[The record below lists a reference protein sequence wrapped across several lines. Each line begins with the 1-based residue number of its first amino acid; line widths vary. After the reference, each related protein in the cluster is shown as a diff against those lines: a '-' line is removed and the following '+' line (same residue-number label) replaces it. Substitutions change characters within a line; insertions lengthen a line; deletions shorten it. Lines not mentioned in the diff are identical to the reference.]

1 MPTFK
6 ELLTKKNNRLLS
18 VPEHLQTVV
27 EKQQASVLNGI
38 LSKLSKLSTVDGQF
52 KISAS
57 NIRLISDI
65 SDDLKK
71 ILLNTE
77 YLDAVKLFASEF
89 EVQASLNDSL
99 IRSAFGEVPNPVAS
113 EIYIQTAKRNAV
125 EALVGSPVDTN
136 FIKPIQGLLE
146 NAVIN
151 GSSLSDTMSAIKT
164 FVEGG
169 DGLEGKILKYS
180 KQITNDAFAI
190 ADRSY
195 TSILSDALDNEWF
208 YYSGTEVDKT
218 RCFCKERVGNYYHY
232 LEIESWGRGENL
244 GDCNVGDGMW
254 AGEIPSTNETTIYSY
269 LGGYNCNHSL
279 IPVSEAVVPESDM
292 ERARSLGFIE

>member
-6 ELLTKKNNRLLS
+6 ELLTEKNNRLLS
-18 VPEHLQTVV
+18 VPETLQTVV
-27 EKQQASVLNGI
+27 EKQQSSVLNGI

-57 NIRLISDI
+57 NIRIISDI
-65 SDDLKK
+65 SEDLKK
-71 ILLNTE
+71 VFLNTD
-77 YLDAVKLFASEF
+77 YLDAVKEFAKEF

-99 IRSAFGEVPNPVAS
+99 IKSAFGETPNPVAS

-125 EALVGSPVDTN
+125 EALIGSPVDTT

-151 GSSLSDTMSAIKT
+151 GSSLSDTMDAIKT

-169 DGLEGKILKYS
+169 GGLEGKILKYS

-195 TSILSDALDNEWF
+195 TSILSDALDNDWF
-208 YYSGTEVDKT
+208 YFSGTEVDKT

-244 GDCNVGDGMW
+244 GDCNIGDGLW
-254 AGEIPSTNETTIYSY
+254 AGEIAGTNESTIYSY

-292 ERARSLGFIE
+292 DRTRALGFIE

>member
-71 ILLNTE
+71 VLLNTE

-125 EALVGSPVDTN
+125 EALIGSPVDTN

-218 RCFCKERVGNYYHY
+218 RCFCKGRVGNYYHY

-244 GDCNVGDGMW
+244 GDCNIGDGMW
-254 AGEIPSTNETTIYSY
+254 AGEIPSTNESTIYSY